1 MLLRHFIALN
11 ILKTFTCQNDI
22 DMASNFDWPIDMC
35 DILIKNK
42 IFVQFRFLF
51 LFKLCYLVFVNLK
64 PQKPKTDSWNQI
76 KRSLNFIKRQRS
88 TKIGYVWE
96 ESIRWHINIQH
107 QTNIEYIV
115 IAQKKLLEMV
125 RQSVVQSKPE
135 AAFLCAYYVQ
145 IVELTT

>member
-1 MLLRHFIALN
+1 MTLIWH
-11 ILKTFTCQNDI
+11 Q
-22 DMASNFDWPIDMC
+22 
-35 DILIKNK
+35 ILIDRLICVTFLSK
-42 IFVQFRFLF
+42 IRFLYNF
-51 LFKLCYLVFVNLK
+51 VSYFYLKRNFLVFVNFK

-125 RQSVVQSKPE
+125 RQSVGQSKPE